1 MWVPIFL
8 RRTITTKSGQAQ
20 DLPLH
25 DILKYESDKHHRQS
39 IRLKG
44 YDYSQAGAYFV
55 TICTQ
60 NRECLFGDIVGGA
73 MRLNDAGQMI
83 RAVWHQIPDHFL
95 NADID
100 EFIVMPNHF
109 HGIIVI
115 NNAGAQFIAPCDRH
129 PTNQNNK
136 EGAINHAPTAVGEIV
151 RAFKA
156 RCTHAINQI
165 QNTPGHP
172 VWQRNYYEHV
182 IRSEEGM
189 NRIRQYIS
197 ENPMGWSEDENN
209 PAVVCKDR
217 NFQADSVPLDMG
229 RGMKIIVGAQF
240 IAPVDCDPINQ
251 NKKRASIKRAR

>member
-1 MWVPIFL
+1 M
-8 RRTITTKSGQAQ
+8 
-20 DLPLH
+20 
-25 DILKYESDKHHRQS
+25 KYEPDKHHRQS

-60 NRECLFGDIVGGA
+60 NRECLFGDSVSGA
-73 MRLNDAGQMI
+73 MRLNDAGQMV
-83 RAVWHQIPDHFL
+83 RAVWNKIPDHFP

-100 EFIVMPNHF
+100 ESVVMPNHF
-109 HGIIVI
+109 HGIIII
-115 NNAGAQFIAPCDRH
+115 NTVGAQFIAPCDRH
-129 PTNQNNK
+129 LTNQNNK
-136 EGAINHAPTAVGEIV
+136 EGAINHAPTPVGEIV
-151 RAFKA
+151 RALKA

-172 VWQRNYYEHV
+172 VWQRNYYEQI

-209 PAVVCKDR
+209 PAVFCKDR

-229 RGMKIIVGAQF
+229 RGMKIMVGHNSLRPRTAIRQ
-240 IAPVDCDPINQ
+240 IKTKKV
-251 NKKRASIKRAR
+251 NKKGAINHAPTKY